1 MTARKSAPHWT
12 PVPYGYMLQGHLT
25 INALKIV
32 VYLGVAWLVGIIVRP
47 AALPFGTL
55 LAYVALSA
63 LICAVPQTFVD
74 RSFTIA
80 EQQDTVTNPLS
91 IVIDALCFLVITPI
105 VGVVMHNG
113 LIPIIAVSLVMVVV
127 DLVVEFAMLPR
138 GDNAPMTRED
148 FDEKIEQT
156 RRLTH
161 DIFDDDVER
170 MRDVQQSKLDE
181 INREHGIDKLHHQ

>member
-12 PVPYGYMLQGHLT
+12 PVSYGCMLQGHLT

-91 IVIDALCFLVITPI
+91 IVIDALCFLVITSI

-127 DLVVEFAMLPR
+127 DLMVEFAMLPR

>member
-1 MTARKSAPHWT
+1 MTERKPASNWT
-12 PVPYGYMLQGHLT
+12 PVSYGYMLQGHLT

-32 VYLGVAWLVGIIVRP
+32 VYLGVAWLVGIIIRP

-63 LICAVPQTFVD
+63 LVCAVPQTFVD

-80 EQQDTVTNPLS
+80 ERQDAVTNPLS
-91 IVIDALCFLVITPI
+91 VVIDALCFLVITPI
-105 VGVVMHNG
+105 IGSLMHNG
-113 LIPIIAVSLVMVVV
+113 LAPIVAVSLVMAAV

-138 GDNAPMTRED
+138 GGNASMTRED